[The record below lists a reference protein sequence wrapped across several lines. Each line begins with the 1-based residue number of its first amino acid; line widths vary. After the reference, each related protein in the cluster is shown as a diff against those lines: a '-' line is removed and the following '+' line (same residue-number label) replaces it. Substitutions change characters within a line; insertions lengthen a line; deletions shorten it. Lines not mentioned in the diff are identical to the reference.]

1 MEWSPSVAGSYRKAE
16 SALLLLLLPPPPPPS
31 SSSSVTDMVG
41 TGTARMLDFS
51 TLDKEQLEA
60 GKEGPQSPSQA

>member
-1 MEWSPSVAGSYRKAE
+1 MEPKCGRELQKAE
-16 SALLLLLLPPPPPPS
+16 SALLLLLLPPLPPPS